1 MMEKY
6 KLYLLMGCPG
16 SGKSTYLND
25 RIKNSDGVVISRDI
39 IRFSL
44 VSEDEEYFSRE
55 NEVYELFVKGIANAL
70 KFNKEVYADATHLNE
85 RSRAKLLRAL
95 GKNLKGV
102 EVNVI
107 YVRVP
112 VEVAIQRNENRIGT
126 RAYVP
131 RSVIRRMYSQTT
143 MPIKE
148 EGFEHIYI
156 VDENGK
162 EKEII

>member
-1 MMEKY
+1 MEKY

-25 RIKNSDGVVISRDI
+25 RIKNGNGVVISRDI

-70 KFNKEVYADATHLNE
+70 KFNTEVYADATHLNE

-131 RSVIRRMYSQTT
+131 KSVIRRMYSQTT

-156 VDENGK
+156 IDENGK

>member
-1 MMEKY
+1 M
-6 KLYLLMGCPG
+6 MGCPG
-16 SGKSTYLND
+16 SGKSTYLNN
-25 RIKNSDGVVISRDI
+25 RIKNSNGVIISRDI

-44 VSEDEEYFSRE
+44 VSEDEEYFSKE
-55 NEVYELFVKGIANAL
+55 NEVYDLFVKGIINAL

-85 RSRAKLLRAL
+85 HSRTKLLRAL

-102 EVNVI
+102 EVNII

-112 VEVAIQRNENRIGT
+112 IEVAIQRNENRIGT

-131 RSVIRRMYSQTT
+131 KSVIRRMYSQTT